1 MVTPSPHEPPRRPPP
16 SCPLPSTPSFR
27 GGCFLARSPHGRV
40 PASSCTRPAGP
51 AGCWLCSFPN
61 VEDAAS
67 ERKLQAPEPRAPHP
81 GHPLAGGHTPTAAPA
96 SLQGLQGPSQWLV
109 AALAGEG
116 DSPGSPGRPSGWAG
130 DRSSGGAGA
139 GSRLPGDA
147 AAAAVAATS
156 SGANCECRGGGGRE
170 LEASALGGGDRE
182 RKKTPGT
189 GSAPLPFP
197 QPSCSS
203 ADLAAG
209 RSWREGG
216 RGEQEERGTDAELRR
231 GRART
236 PCASAGRSCTPS
248 RAAQAERLMPV
259 PKVPG
264 VEDKARNQGII
275 YPEHRHHSSRHVQH
289 WEIACS
295 RSFCE
300 ESAGLR
306 GIPEVDILSPPP
318 WGSGPDL
325 ESPCTQDPLSVA
337 RGKPGEPGQG
347 APCPGCGG
355 QLPST

>member
-1 MVTPSPHEPPRRPPP
+1 MQPDRLMVTPSPHEPPRRPPP

-170 LEASALGGGDRE
+170 LEASALGGGGQREKEDTRNRLRTPALPPALLQQRRLSSREILERRRE
-182 RKKTPGT
+182 RR
-189 GSAPLPFP
+189 A
-197 QPSCSS
+197 
-203 ADLAAG
+203 
-209 RSWREGG
+209 
-216 RGEQEERGTDAELRR
+216 RGELRR

-248 RAAQAERLMPV
+248 RAAQGR
-259 PKVPG
+259 
-264 VEDKARNQGII
+264 
-275 YPEHRHHSSRHVQH
+275 
-289 WEIACS
+289 
-295 RSFCE
+295 
-300 ESAGLR
+300 
-306 GIPEVDILSPPP
+306 
-318 WGSGPDL
+318 
-325 ESPCTQDPLSVA
+325 
-337 RGKPGEPGQG
+337 GQG
-347 APCPGCGG
+347 GTKGKTCG
-355 QLPST
+355 